1 MKNVSDPIRFI
12 LNGDLHEIGDLPPT
26 TTLLQYLRTTARLTG
41 TKEGCAEGDCGA
53 CTIMV
58 GRLENDAVDFRSINA
73 CIALLPT
80 LDGRQ
85 IVTVEH
91 LKKISGG
98 DLHPVQKSM
107 VACHG
112 SQCGFCTPGFVM
124 ALASLLQNND
134 DASDEDIQDAIAGNL
149 CRCTGYR
156 PILDAA
162 REANKAPRVKIPGD
176 AAALQKLQRSETFAY
191 ETKEG
196 KYFSPTTADET
207 ADLLSA
213 YPDAH
218 MLSGGTDVGLWVT
231 KFHIGLPVIIY
242 TGNVADLRSM
252 EETPA
257 GLRIGASVTYA
268 EAFGALAKFGPSME
282 DLLRRLGSAHI
293 RNAGTLGGNIANGSP
308 IGDGMPP
315 LIALGAKITLR
326 SKNGAREVALED
338 YFPDYKKQDK
348 KPGEFLESVFIP
360 KLSADTKF
368 ATYKVSK
375 RFDQDISAVC
385 AGFALQMAGDTVVSA
400 KLAYG
405 GMAGTPKRAMQAE
418 AALAGQILNAE
429 TIAKAQAALDE
440 DFKPLSDMRASA
452 DYRQT
457 VAKNLLQRFYLELTS
472 ADTPQQV
479 YRYVE

>member
-1 MKNVSDPIRFI
+1 MSDPIRFI

-196 KYFSPTTADET
+196 KYFSPTTADEM

-326 SKNGAREVALED
+326 SKNGARE
-338 YFPDYKKQDK
+338 
-348 KPGEFLESVFIP
+348 
-360 KLSADTKF
+360 
-368 ATYKVSK
+368 
-375 RFDQDISAVC
+375 
-385 AGFALQMAGDTVVSA
+385 
-400 KLAYG
+400 
-405 GMAGTPKRAMQAE
+405 
-418 AALAGQILNAE
+418 
-429 TIAKAQAALDE
+429 
-440 DFKPLSDMRASA
+440 
-452 DYRQT
+452 
-457 VAKNLLQRFYLELTS
+457 
-472 ADTPQQV
+472 
-479 YRYVE
+479 